1 MRNFKIIF
9 LILGFSVS
17 VILIK
22 SGFGNILSLPFTIGL
37 IYLFYNN
44 SYLDYI
50 LVAIFLILIDYIT
63 LERISISSL
72 FFFFSFFVFSVLI
85 YLLPE
90 NRRSMYISVLISNTL
105 YYVLTVIFINGGYFT
120 LQSAIL
126 SIVMTIILFVIFQY
140 VNKRELKKI
149 KV

>member
-1 MRNFKIIF
+1 MRKFKIIF
-9 LILGFSVS
+9 LILGLIIS

-50 LVAIFLILIDYIT
+50 LVAIFFISIDYIT

-90 NRRSMYISVLISNTL
+90 NRRSMYISVLISNTI

-120 LQSAIL
+120 IQSAIS
-126 SIVMTIILFVIFQY
+126 SIVITIILFVIFQY